1 MMKKTV
7 AVLAATAIL
16 AAPLAASA
24 NSDARVNV
32 SATVKPAPVAN
43 LTVNF
48 DGLGFVGNI
57 GDAAVTPRF
66 TKNGVTATNT
76 VDMTARGHYTLMVS
90 AQPLATLPV
99 MDPSA
104 PPTPPVML
112 DVKRLQVASPGTGT
126 YLPLTMMSTIVD
138 QGTGDIIRTQ
148 KALNFKLDL
157 SRPVFDDLTATA
169 NYNDQPYWD
178 QLATS
183 PTETNLFSQVT
194 LSFSSF

>member
-7 AVLAATAIL
+7 AVLAAAAML
-16 AAPLAASA
+16 AVPFAASA
-24 NSDARVNV
+24 GTNANVNV
-32 SATVKPAPVAN
+32 SATVKPAPTTN

-48 DGLGFVGNI
+48 DGLSFVGSI

-76 VDMTARGHYTLMVS
+76 VDMTARGQYTLLVS
-90 AQPLATLPV
+90 AQPLNTLWV
-99 MDPSA
+99 ADPSA
-104 PPTPPVML
+104 PPTGGMML
-112 DVKRLQVASPGTGT
+112 DSKRLQVASPATGT
-126 YLPLTMMSTIVD
+126 FMPLSSMATIVD
-138 QGTGDIIRTQ
+138 QGTGDIIKTQ

-157 SRPVFDDLTATA
+157 SRPVHDPQMAMD
-169 NYNDQPYWD
+169 NYNDMPTWD
-178 QLATS
+178 QLSMS